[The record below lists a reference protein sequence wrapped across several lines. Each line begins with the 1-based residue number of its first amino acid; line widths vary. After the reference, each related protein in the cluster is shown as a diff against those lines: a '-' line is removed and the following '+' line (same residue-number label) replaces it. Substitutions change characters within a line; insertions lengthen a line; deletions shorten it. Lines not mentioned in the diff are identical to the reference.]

1 MVRRFWLIWH
11 MPAETTVDAAPV
23 RRDAK
28 VLGLVGSGHFF
39 SHFFGIAL
47 PPLFPLL
54 QVDLAVSYA
63 ALGALLATANVATLV
78 CQVPVGVLVDR
89 IGARRLLAVGLG
101 LMSGGIAAIALAPGY
116 GVVLALMVVIG
127 IGNSV
132 FHPADYAVMVAR
144 ISPQR
149 LGRAFSLHTFAGHVG
164 WAVSPVT
171 LAFLTVLWNWRVALA
186 VAGLCG
192 LLTAA
197 WILMRG
203 RELDNKAGD
212 PVAQSAPAKT
222 KATPETTITPMR
234 ALVSTPIIL
243 FFMYMVFSAVSSGGL
258 NGFTVT
264 VLVDARGVPLAAAN
278 FALTTMFVCSAL
290 GVLLGGLIADRTRR
304 HDLIIVAGYCAAA
317 GVAAILG
324 LVPMPLAALAAGL
337 GVVGLAQGM
346 IRPSRDMMVRAMA
359 PPGSVGTVFG
369 FVTSGM
375 NVGSAAAPI
384 FFGWL
389 IDRGF
394 GGGVF
399 VFAAGAMLLALGSA
413 LLASNR
419 ATARVRTQVVE

>member
-1 MVRRFWLIWH
+1 
-11 MPAETTVDAAPV
+11 MPAETIIDAAPV

-63 ALGALLATANVATLV
+63 ALGALLATANIATLV

-89 IGARRLLAVGLG
+89 VGARRLLAVGLG

-116 GVVLALMVVIG
+116 GVVLALMVFVG

-132 FHPADYAVMVAR
+132 FHPADYAVLVAR

-149 LGRAFSLHTFAGHVG
+149 LGRAFSLHTFAGHLG
-164 WAVSPVT
+164 WVVSPMI

-203 RELDNKAGD
+203 RELDIEASG
-212 PVAQSAPAKT
+212 PVEQAAPAKT
-222 KATPETTITPMR
+222 KTTMAPVR
-234 ALVSTPIIL
+234 ALVSTPVIL
-243 FFMYMVFSAVSSGGL
+243 FFLYMVFSAVSSSGL

-278 FALTTMFVCSAL
+278 FALTTMFVFSAL

-304 HDLIIVAGYCAAA
+304 HDLIVVTGYCAAA
-317 GVAAILG
+317 GVVAILG
-324 LVPMPLAALAAGL
+324 LVPAPLAALAAGF

-346 IRPSRDMMVRAMA
+346 IRPSRDMMVRAIA

-369 FVTSGM
+369 FVTAGM

-384 FFGWL
+384 LFGWL

-399 VFAAGAMLLALGSA
+399 VVAAGAMLLALGSA
-413 LLASNR
+413 FLASNR
-419 ATARVRTQVVE
+419 ATARGRAQVGE